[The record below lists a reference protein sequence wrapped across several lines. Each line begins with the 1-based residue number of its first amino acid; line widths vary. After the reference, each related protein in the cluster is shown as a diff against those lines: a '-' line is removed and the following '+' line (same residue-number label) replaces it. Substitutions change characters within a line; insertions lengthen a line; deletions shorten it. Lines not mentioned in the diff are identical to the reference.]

1 MSADAPNGKDLRK
14 RVSRSAQA
22 GFTPDGRDP
31 VDIIREQ
38 NSTRIQELVPVRI
51 SRMLHSPF
59 SFYRGGAALIAHDLA
74 GEANTGVT
82 VMSCGDAHIS
92 NFGLFA
98 SPERRQLFDVND
110 FDEAGNAPW
119 EWDVKRLAA
128 SVMIAA
134 REAGYTEDQARSA
147 VVSAAGAY
155 RTTLAGLMEQGAVDR
170 YYLSV
175 DVDRLTAQA
184 ADDQPLKDLIEQT
197 AKKARKRTSA
207 RMVEKITA
215 TSADGE
221 PHIVADPPTLVPAPA
236 KLVEGFEGLYA
247 QYLDSIRAD
256 AAQLLGQFRVLDW
269 ALRVVGVGSVGTRCF
284 IVLLGRDVP
293 GGGTETL
300 FLQLKEAAQS
310 VLQTYGKLG
319 PSTMPPRAPKTGA
332 QAWRVVAGAADPPG
346 AVRLLP
352 RLHPDDPRQGLLLA
366 AVPRHEGVRRS
377 RAAVPRPVREVRPGL
392 RRGARPR
399 PRAVP
404 GLGHRL
410 GLSGQ
415 VDGVRGGRRDV
426 RHRVRRP
433 ERKGLRRS
441 AGRRQG
447 GCPALRRGR
456 RLTVLARP

>member
-59 SFYRGGAALIAHDLA
+59 SFYRGGAALMAHDLA

-110 FDEAGNAPW
+110 FDEAGSAPW

-134 REAGYTEDQARSA
+134 RENGYTEDQARSA

-300 FLQLKEAAQS
+300 FLQVKEATQS

-332 QAWRVVAGAADPPG
+332 QAWRVVAGQQILQAQSDSFLGYTPTIRGKDFYWRQFRDMKGSVVPELLSHDQFERYGQACAA
-346 AVRLLP
+346 
-352 RLHPDDPRQGLLLA
+352 
-366 AVPRHEGVRRS
+366 
-377 RAAVPRPVREVRPGL
+377 
-392 RRGARPR
+392 
-399 PRAVP
+399 
-404 GLGHRL
+404 
-410 GLSGQ
+410 
-415 VDGVRGGRRDV
+415 
-426 RHRVRRP
+426 
-433 ERKGLRRS
+433 
-441 AGRRQG
+441 
-447 GCPALRRGR
+447 
-456 RLTVLARP
+456 VLARAHAQSPGSATASAYLGKSTEFEEAVATFATAYADQNEKDYAAVQAAVKAGVLPCAEAGV

>member
-14 RVSRSAQA
+14 RVPRSAQA
-22 GFTPDGRDP
+22 AFTPDGRDP

-59 SFYRGGAALIAHDLA
+59 SFYRGGAALMAHDLA
-74 GEANTGVT
+74 GEADTGVT

-134 REAGYTEDQARSA
+134 RENGYTEDQARGA

-155 RTTLAGLMEQGAVDR
+155 RTTLAGLVGQSAVDR

-184 ADDQPLKDLIEQT
+184 ADDQSLRDLIEQT

-247 QYLDSIRAD
+247 KYLDSIRAD

-300 FLQLKEAAQS
+300 FLQVKEATQS

-319 PSTMPPRAPKTGA
+319 PSTMPPRAPSSGA
-332 QAWRVVAGAADPPG
+332 QAWRVVAGQQILQAQSDSFLGYTPTIRGKDFYWRQFRDMKGSVVPELLTHDQFERYGQACAA
-346 AVRLLP
+346 
-352 RLHPDDPRQGLLLA
+352 
-366 AVPRHEGVRRS
+366 
-377 RAAVPRPVREVRPGL
+377 
-392 RRGARPR
+392 
-399 PRAVP
+399 
-404 GLGHRL
+404 
-410 GLSGQ
+410 
-415 VDGVRGGRRDV
+415 
-426 RHRVRRP
+426 
-433 ERKGLRRS
+433 
-441 AGRRQG
+441 
-447 GCPALRRGR
+447 
-456 RLTVLARP
+456 VLARAHAQSPGSATASAYLGKSAEFEEAVAKFATAYADQNEKDYAAVQAAVKAGVLPCAEPGV

>member
-1 MSADAPNGKDLRK
+1 MSADVPNGKDLRK
-14 RVSRSAQA
+14 RVARSAQA
-22 GFTPDGRDP
+22 AFTPDGRDP

-59 SFYRGGAALIAHDLA
+59 SFYRGGAALMAHDLSD
-74 GEANTGVT
+74 EADTGVT

-134 REAGYTEDQARSA
+134 RENGYSEDQARSA
-147 VVSAAGAY
+147 VVGAAGTY
-155 RTTLAGLMEQGAVDR
+155 RTVLARLVDRGAVDR

-175 DVDRLTAQA
+175 DVDQLTAQA
-184 ADDQPLKDLIEQT
+184 AADQPLKELIEQT

-215 TSADGE
+215 ASADGE

-236 KLVEGFEGLYA
+236 KLIEGFEGLYA
-247 QYLDSIRAD
+247 SYLDTLRAD
-256 AAQLLGQFRVLDW
+256 AAALLGQFRVLDW

-293 GGGTETL
+293 GGTTETL
-300 FLQLKEAAQS
+300 FLQVKEASQS
-310 VLQTYGKLG
+310 VLQTYGKRG
-319 PSTMPPRAPKTGA
+319 PSVMPPRAPSSGT
-332 QAWRVVAGAADPPG
+332 QAWRVVAGQQILQAQSD
-346 AVRLLP
+346 
-352 RLHPDDPRQGLLLA
+352 
-366 AVPRHEGVRRS
+366 S
-377 RAAVPRPVREVRPGL
+377 F
-392 RRGARPR
+392 
-399 PRAVP
+399 
-404 GLGHRL
+404 LGYTPT
-410 GLSGQ
+410 
-415 VDGVRGGRRDV
+415 VRGKDFYWRQFRDMKGSV
-426 RHRVRRP
+426 VP
-433 ERKGLRRS
+433 ELLTHDQFERYGQAC
-441 AGRRQG
+441 AG
-447 GCPALRRGR
+447 
-456 RLTVLARP
+456 VLARAHSQSPGAAVASAYMGKSTEFDEAIGRFAAAYADQNEKDYAAVQAAVKAGVLPCAEAGV

>member
-22 GFTPDGRDP
+22 EFTPDGRDP

-38 NSTRIQELVPVRI
+38 NSTRIQELVPERI

-59 SFYRGGAALIAHDLA
+59 SFYRGGAALMAHDLA

-128 SVMIAA
+128 SVLIAA
-134 REAGYTEDQARSA
+134 RENGYTEDQASSA
-147 VVSAAGAY
+147 VVKAAGAY
-155 RTTLAGLMEQGAVDR
+155 RTTLASLMEQGAVDR

-215 TSADGE
+215 TSEDGE

-247 QYLDSIRAD
+247 QYLDTIRAD

-300 FLQLKEAAQS
+300 FLQVKEATQS

-332 QAWRVVAGAADPPG
+332 QAWRVVAGQQILQAQSD
-346 AVRLLP
+346 
-352 RLHPDDPRQGLLLA
+352 
-366 AVPRHEGVRRS
+366 S
-377 RAAVPRPVREVRPGL
+377 F
-392 RRGARPR
+392 
-399 PRAVP
+399 
-404 GLGHRL
+404 LGYTPT
-410 GLSGQ
+410 
-415 VDGVRGGRRDV
+415 VRGKDFYWRQFRDMKGSV
-426 RHRVRRP
+426 AP
-433 ERKGLRRS
+433 EL
-441 AGRRQG
+441 
-447 GCPALRRGR
+447 
-456 RLTVLARP
+456 LTHDQFERYGQACAAVLARAHAQSPGAATASGYLGKSTEFEEAVATFATAYADQNEKDYAAVQAAVKAGVLPCADTGVGQS

>member
-1 MSADAPNGKDLRK
+1 MSADVTNGKQLRK

-38 NSTRIQELVPVRI
+38 NSTRIQELVPVRM

-59 SFYRGGAALIAHDLA
+59 SFYRGGAALMAHDLA

-134 REAGYTEDQARSA
+134 RENNYTDDQARSA
-147 VVSAAGAY
+147 VVTATGAY
-155 RTTLAGLMEQGAVDR
+155 RTTLASLLEQGAVDR
-170 YYLSV
+170 FYVSV

-184 ADDQPLKDLIEQT
+184 AGDKSLQDLIEQT
-197 AKKARKRTSA
+197 AKKARKHTSA

-215 TSADGE
+215 AGDDGE
-221 PHIVADPPTLVPAPA
+221 LHIVADPPTLVPAPA
-236 KLVEGFEGLYA
+236 KLVEGFEGLYGK
-247 QYLDSIRAD
+247 YLDSLRPD

-300 FLQLKEAAQS
+300 FLQVKEAAES
-310 VLQTYGKLG
+310 VLQTYGKRG
-319 PSTMPPRAPKTGA
+319 PSTMPPRAPQSGA
-332 QAWRVVAGAADPPG
+332 QAWRVVAGQQILQAQSDAFLGYTPTLRDKDFYWRQFRDMKGSVAPELLTHDQFEQYGQACAAILARAHAQSPG
-346 AVRLLP
+346 S
-352 RLHPDDPRQGLLLA
+352 A
-366 AVPRHEGVRRS
+366 AVSQYLGKSTEFEEAIATFAAAYADQNEKDYAAVQAAVKAGVLPCAEEGV
-377 RAAVPRPVREVRPGL
+377 
-392 RRGARPR
+392 
-399 PRAVP
+399 
-404 GLGHRL
+404 
-410 GLSGQ
+410 
-415 VDGVRGGRRDV
+415 
-426 RHRVRRP
+426 
-433 ERKGLRRS
+433 
-441 AGRRQG
+441 
-447 GCPALRRGR
+447 
-456 RLTVLARP
+456 

>member
-22 GFTPDGRDP
+22 EFTPDGRDP

-38 NSTRIQELVPVRI
+38 NSTRIQELVPERI

-59 SFYRGGAALIAHDLA
+59 SFYRGGAALMAHDLA
-74 GEANTGVT
+74 GEANTGLT

-128 SVMIAA
+128 SVLIAA
-134 REAGYTEDQARSA
+134 RENGYTEDQASSA
-147 VVSAAGAY
+147 VVKAAGAY
-155 RTTLAGLMEQGAVDR
+155 RTTLASLMEQGAVDR

-215 TSADGE
+215 TSEDGE
-221 PHIVADPPTLVPAPA
+221 PHIVADSPTLVPAPA

-247 QYLDSIRAD
+247 QYLDTIRAD

-300 FLQLKEAAQS
+300 FLQVKEATQS

-332 QAWRVVAGAADPPG
+332 QAWRVVAGQQILQAQSDSFLGYTPTVRGKDFYWRQFRDMKGSVAPELLTHDQFERYGQACAAVLARAHAQSPG
-346 AVRLLP
+346 AVTASGYLGKSTEFEEAVATFATAYA
-352 RLHPDDPRQGLLLA
+352 DQNEKDYA
-366 AVPRHEGVRRS
+366 AVQ
-377 RAAVPRPVREVRPGL
+377 AAVKAGVLPCAEV
-392 RRGARPR
+392 
-399 PRAVP
+399 AVAQ
-404 GLGHRL
+404 
-410 GLSGQ
+410 S
-415 VDGVRGGRRDV
+415 
-426 RHRVRRP
+426 
-433 ERKGLRRS
+433 
-441 AGRRQG
+441 
-447 GCPALRRGR
+447 
-456 RLTVLARP
+456 